1 MHAANGESSGS
12 RRLAALGSNT
22 AVASAQPRP
31 ERGGERIHPAE
42 APGGSHAGAGT
53 HGMPSQNG
61 ASNYDRVVAR
71 KQPRNPG
78 ELRAAISDEIA
89 QLYRFIDR
97 VETLSARRVI
107 AFMNGVDVGADA
119 CAEVFLLAP
128 SD

>member
-1 MHAANGESSGS
+1 
-12 RRLAALGSNT
+12 
-22 AVASAQPRP
+22 
-31 ERGGERIHPAE
+31 
-42 APGGSHAGAGT
+42 
-53 HGMPSQNG
+53 MPSQNG
-61 ASNYDRVVAR
+61 AKQLRSRRGAE
-71 KQPRNPG
+71 QPRNPG

-107 AFMNGVDVGADA
+107 AFMSGVDVGADA